1 MMKKKYLKL
10 LGVVAASALL
20 LTACGTKKEETNTD
34 AKGTTSTEAST
45 DNSATNADMN
55 VATPEG
61 NRIVTNNSSEPGSL
75 DPALAQGTHE
85 SFPLNHLCAGITRV
99 SAEGKVENALADNID
114 VSEDGLTYTV
124 TLKKDLKW
132 SDGNP
137 ITAADFEFSWKR
149 VLDPATGSKYAY
161 QLYYIKGAQAYNEG
175 SGKAEDVAV
184 KALDDLTI
192 EIVLEN
198 PTAYFDSVLAFYTY
212 YPVEKALVEKNPDWA
227 KDPSTYVSSGAFK
240 LTAWE
245 HNARISMDKNP
256 NFYDADNVKI
266 DGIDFDILE
275 DQNTAWQKFV
285 SGEYNMI
292 PDLPVE
298 QVAALKEANDSQ
310 LIIGDDLGTYYYN
323 LNPAVKPL
331 NNIKVRKALSMA
343 IDRTIITDNIA
354 RGGQVPATG
363 LVPGGLN
370 DDTGK
375 DFTESGK
382 SLNLVTTDVEKA
394 KQLMEEG
401 LQEEGM
407 TAADVNLT
415 ILYNTLES
423 HKAIA
428 EVIQQMW
435 NQNLGINVNLE
446 NVEFQVKLDREKA
459 KDYEI
464 SRASWIGDYEDP
476 MTFIDMFVTGGT
488 QNDVN
493 YSNPEYDRLV
503 AEAKA
508 SIDQK
513 LRMDNMKKAE
523 QLLLEDA
530 AIIPIYFYTRPYV
543 VKPNVTGIYK
553 NITQYPNVTYSTITQ

>member
-1 MMKKKYLKL
+1 MKKKYLKL